1 MRFNPWA
8 RFTSQRTLWITLAV
22 SLGVLLLTVE
32 IAACLVWAH
41 GRLPAGQVAGL
52 RTHLLIVAV
61 CVEAF
66 AIMVVWWATG
76 SITRPLGQAVEVLER
91 VAAGDLTARLQVS
104 NRDELGRMAAAL
116 NATTAALAA
125 ALRSVDDDAT
135 VLAGSA
141 REMTAVSTR
150 MANSAGVTS
159 GQAGVVSAAAASV
172 SDSTGAVAE
181 SIDGM
186 SAAIRAI
193 AASAA
198 EAVTMA
204 DQAVGGIRDTQ
215 AAMAR
220 LGDSSGEIG
229 NVVKVITVIAEQT
242 NLLALNA
249 SIEAARAG
257 DAGKGFAVVAGEVKD
272 LAQETA
278 RATKNIAGRVEAIQA
293 DVVNAVAAI
302 TRIGSIVERVSR
314 FQITIATAVEQQTAA
329 ARQVNVGITDV
340 ARQTGDISTGIASVS
355 ESALETNDAVR
366 MVEGSAVSLARTATR
381 LAGLAGRYRTGG

>member
-1 MRFNPWA
+1 V

-32 IAACLVWAH
+32 IAACLVWAD

-52 RTHLLIVAV
+52 RTYLLIVAV

-278 RATKNIAGRVEAIQA
+278 RATKNIAGRVAAIQA

-314 FQITIATAVEQQTAA
+314 FQITIATAVEEQTAA

-366 MVEGSAVSLARTATR
+366 RVEGSAVSLARTATR

>member
-257 DAGKGFAVVAGEVKD
+257 DAGKGFGS
-272 LAQETA
+272 LPA
-278 RATKNIAGRVEAIQA
+278 R
-293 DVVNAVAAI
+293 
-302 TRIGSIVERVSR
+302 
-314 FQITIATAVEQQTAA
+314 
-329 ARQVNVGITDV
+329 
-340 ARQTGDISTGIASVS
+340 
-355 ESALETNDAVR
+355 
-366 MVEGSAVSLARTATR
+366 
-381 LAGLAGRYRTGG
+381 